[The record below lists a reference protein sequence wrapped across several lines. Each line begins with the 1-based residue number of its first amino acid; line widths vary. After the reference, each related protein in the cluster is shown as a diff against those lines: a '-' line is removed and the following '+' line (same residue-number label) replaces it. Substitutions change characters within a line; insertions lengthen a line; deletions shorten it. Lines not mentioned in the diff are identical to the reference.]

1 MQKIILLFMC
11 SFLAFSQLSAQNRT
25 IKGKVVDEKGL
36 PVVSASLLV
45 KGTTTGSVTNETGN
59 FSFQVNASAKTLV
72 VSSLNFAPSEISINK
87 NDTYTIVL
95 KSTVTAAEE
104 VVVVGYRTLR
114 KKDVVGSISIIDG
127 AEIAQKPIVNF
138 TQLLQG
144 KAAGV
149 NVIGEGGRPGAGA
162 FIRIRG
168 VGSINASA
176 EPLIIVD
183 GVQVSSTAFAMINP
197 NDIGDVSILKDA
209 SSSAIYGSR
218 AANGVIVI
226 TTKLGKS
233 KPEIRYSFQTG
244 STDAIDP
251 MNVQFM
257 TAGEKLRWEF
267 ERGYTNPY
275 MSTLIS
281 AGIADKSLPAG
292 STLASITADQRL
304 AFWNKLE
311 SASPKNWK
319 DYYLPTAN
327 MKQHEVAISGASDK
341 FKYFMSL
348 NKSDNQG
355 VMYGSYFNRL
365 GGRLNVEY
373 TATDWLKTGMNLS
386 VSQSQEDLKRELYNT
401 QSSSTALYLTN
412 PYEPVYNANGTYNL
426 TMQGFSSLEGA
437 DNNPAIYDR
446 LSSYATGYAEVKLYK
461 DLVFKSQLGTNY
473 NTLKLE
479 SYLKPGSNLANI
491 LGYNQKNDAGNI
503 DFTYVFT
510 NTLNYKK
517 SFGKSNVNL
526 FLGQEFNKN
535 RFYSYTLTA
544 RNFASPT
551 MITLENAGTPTGAST
566 SRSDWSMISYFAN
579 ASYDYDRKY
588 FFNASIRRDGSS
600 RFGANNKFADF
611 WSLGLAYDVKKENF
625 LANIESISTL
635 KLKASL
641 GTAGNNNIGN
651 YNSLGTYAL
660 SSKYNDAPV
669 ATPNSLP
676 NPGLTWETNRT
687 LDLGAEFGLFN
698 NRITAGLD
706 YFDRTTDDLLYTVNV
721 STTTGFSSYYGNIG
735 NLNNKGYEL
744 TIGAD
749 VLRAKDFNWNLS
761 FNYTNV
767 DNKIT
772 KLYSDDA
779 PYGIGRLKV
788 GYPISNYFLVRSAGI
803 NPANG
808 KRQYLTKAGVT
819 TETYSSSDAVMLE
832 GKSPNVKFYGSL
844 NSRITYKG
852 FDLNTQFY
860 YSGGNYIYNFT
871 YARAT
876 YGAAYYVNQLF
887 TEASQY
893 WKKAG
898 DVVAFPSITDAT
910 QSTFN
915 STDQW
920 LQKGDYIMLRDL
932 TFGYTANIPSK
943 GFIGKLKLKSVRI
956 FVQGT
961 NLWMSTEYKGMP
973 EIGQANRESA
983 SSYYPGSYSLFP
995 YPQTKSFTTGIDI
1008 RF

>member
-1 MQKIILLFMC
+1 MQKIILLFLF

-25 IKGKVVDEKGL
+25 IKGKVVDEKGA
-36 PVVSASLLV
+36 PIASASLLV
-45 KGTTTGSVTNETGN
+45 KGTTTGTISNETGS
-59 FSFQVNASAKTLV
+59 FSLQVAASAKTLV
-72 VSSLNFAPSEISINK
+72 VSSLNFAPTEISINK

-95 KSTVTAAEE
+95 KQALENAEE

-114 KKDVVGSISIIDG
+114 KKDVVGSISSIDG

-162 FIRIRG
+162 YIRVRG

-183 GVQVSSTAFAMINP
+183 GVQVSSSAFAMINP

-209 SSSAIYGSR
+209 ASSAIYGSR
-218 AANGVIVI
+218 AANGVIVV
-226 TTKLGKS
+226 TTKQGKG

-244 STDAIDP
+244 LSEALEP
-251 MNVQFM
+251 MNVKFM
-257 TAGEKLRWEF
+257 TAGDKLRF
-267 ERGYTNPY
+267 ENDYGYTNPY
-275 MSTLIS
+275 MADLIT
-281 AGIADKSLPAG
+281 AGITNKTLPAG
-292 STLASITADQRL
+292 STLANITADQRL
-304 AFWNKLE
+304 GLWDAL
-311 SASPKNWK
+311 AAGAPKNWRGI
-319 DYYLPTAN
+319 YLPTAN
-327 MKQHEVAISGASDK
+327 MKQHEVSISGASDK

-373 TATDWLKTGMNLS
+373 TASEWLKTGVNLS
-386 VSQSQEDLKRELYNT
+386 VSQSKEDLKREVYNG
-401 QSSSTALYLTN
+401 QSAAASVFTTN

-426 TMQGFSSLEGA
+426 LMSGFSALEGA

-446 LSSYATGYAEVKLYK
+446 ISSYATGYAEIKLHK
-461 DLVFKSQLGTNY
+461 NLVFKSQLGTNY

-491 LGYNQKNDAGNI
+491 LGYNQKNDAGNN

-517 SFGKSNVNL
+517 SLRKNNIAVL
-526 FLGQEFNKN
+526 LGQEFNKN
-535 RFYSYTLTA
+535 KYYSYTLTA
-544 RNFASPT
+544 RNFASSSLT
-551 MITLENAGTPTGAST
+551 TLENAGTPTGAST

-579 ASYDYDRKY
+579 ASYDFDRKY

-600 RFGANNKFADF
+600 RFGLNNKFADF
-611 WSLGLAYDVKKENF
+611 WSLGAAWDVKKESI
-625 LANIESISTL
+625 LADIENISTF
-635 KLKASL
+635 KLKASY

-651 YNSLGTYAL
+651 YNSYGTYAL

-669 ATPNSLP
+669 ATPYSLP
-676 NPGLTWETNRT
+676 NPDLTWETNKT
-687 LDLGAEFGLFN
+687 LDIGAEIGLFN

-721 STTTGFSSYYGNIG
+721 SATTGFSSYYGNIG

-749 VLRAKDFNWNLS
+749 VIRAKDFNWNLS

-767 DNKIT
+767 DNKVT

-779 PYGIGRLKV
+779 PYGNGRLKV
-788 GYPISNYFLVRSAGI
+788 GYPIATFFMVRSAGV
-803 NPANG
+803 NPATG
-808 KRQYLTKAGVT
+808 KRVYLTKAGIP
-819 TETYSSSDAVMLE
+819 TETYSSSDGVLLE

-852 FDLNTQFY
+852 FDLSTQFY
-860 YSGGNYIYNFT
+860 YSGGNYIFNLDYARGT
-871 YARAT
+871 YAP
-876 YGAAYYVNQLF
+876 AYYTTQLY
-887 TEASQY
+887 TDANQY

-898 DVVAFPSITDAT
+898 DNVPFPNIKDAT
-910 QSTFN
+910 QAALY

-932 TFGYTANIPSK
+932 TLGYTANINSK
-943 GFIGKLKLKSVRI
+943 GLIGKLKLKSVRM

-961 NLWMSTEYKGMP
+961 NLWMSTQYKGIP
-973 EIGQANRESA
+973 EIGQANREDA
-983 SSYYPGSYSLFP
+983 NSYYPGSYSRFA